1 MFVRKFPRQLHIIFI
16 ATALV
21 LAACSAGGAPAP
33 TQDINAIN
41 TAIVGTT
48 VAQFSAQFT
57 QTALAMP
64 QATNTPLPTNTLET
78 LPTFALPTEDTAG
91 ALPTVSFDVTP
102 TIAGF
107 ASPLPAFTLAA
118 SPVPAA
124 TQALGDSCFNAV
136 YEADVTYPD
145 GTTVKGGE
153 TFKKVWKIRNT
164 GTCTWDEGFELIYIG
179 GSANLGVTNYK
190 FQSKDAVD
198 PGEAIDIGVSVTASC
213 TAGQQEGHWRMR
225 TDQGGNN
232 YFGTILSL
240 YINVSGKT
248 GGC

>member
-1 MFVRKFPRQLHIIFI
+1 MFVRKFPRQLFIISI
-16 ATALV
+16 ATALI
-21 LAACSAGGAPAP
+21 LAACGAGGTPAP

-64 QATNTPLPTNTLET
+64 QATNTPLPTNTPET
-78 LPTFALPTEDTAG
+78 LPTFALPTQDTSG

-102 TIAGF
+102 TIAGL
-107 ASPLPAFTLAA
+107 ASPLPAFTQVA

-136 YEADVTYPD
+136 YEADVTYAD

-153 TFKKVWKIRNT
+153 TFTKVWKIRNT
-164 GTCTWDEGFELIYIG
+164 GTCTWDEGFELVYIG
-179 GSANLGVTNYK
+179 GSPNLGVTNYK
-190 FQSKDAVD
+190 FQSKDAVV
-198 PGEAIDIGVSVTASC
+198 GGAAIDVPVGVTAPC
-213 TAGQQEGHWRMR
+213 AAGQYEGHWRMR
-225 TDQGGNN
+225 NDAGY
-232 YFGTILSL
+232 YFGGYFSL
-240 YINVSGKT
+240 YINVTGKT